1 MDKIEYLKSITNVDR
16 LDYDDRSIILALI
29 NSLNPQESVDFFD
42 ITFSNDSKIRE
53 WTAKKIAKD
62 IRNNKEKIHDNLIKK
77 LLGFLNRK
85 KFKYRATCGFSLELI
100 IEYLPKKDKRKVVNK
115 LLESEYLQLRKR
127 AYRQIENDFD
137 KYYEK
142 KLKQTF
148 RNYQDEYLIWFLLK
162 NFSDEFA
169 YENYDYFIKS
179 CNNYQLSKLFLKVT
193 KIKPELI
200 KTLKKIDD
208 ISYSY
213 VTAKNNL
220 PFTDREAIELI
231 SRNENDERFG
241 LLIWS
246 IGQHGKWKIL
256 KEYYDKKHSR

>member
-1 MDKIEYLKSITNVDR
+1 MDKIKYLKSITNVER
-16 LDYDDRSIILALI
+16 MSYDDRSIFLALI

-42 ITFSNDSKIRE
+42 LTFNNDAKIRE

-62 IRNNKEKIHDNLIKK
+62 IGIEKEKIHNNLIKE
-77 LLGFLNRK
+77 LLRLLNLK
-85 KFKYRATCGFSLELI
+85 KFKHRATCGYSLELI
-100 IEYLPKKDKRKVVNK
+100 IENLSKKDKRKVVNN
-115 LLESEYLQLRKR
+115 LLDSKYAQLRKR
-127 AYRQIENDFD
+127 AYKQIEKDFD

-142 KLKQTF
+142 RLINNFK
-148 RNYQDEYLIWFLLK
+148 NYQDEYLIWFILK

-169 YENYDYFIKS
+169 YKNFEILFEN
-179 CNNYQLSKLFLKVT
+179 CNDYQLSKLFLKVT

-200 KTLKKIDD
+200 EKIKEIDE

-213 VTAKNNL
+213 ITAKNNFEL
-220 PFTDREAIELI
+220 SDNEAIELI
-231 SRNENDERFG
+231 SKNENDERFG

-246 IGQHGKWKIL
+246 IGQHGKWLVL